1 MPPNF
6 LTTRLPVSQDVDVQL
21 KVWKDLAISKQIL
34 MGAATDA
41 LGLSSEC
48 TTAELKTALNEAIK
62 RARDADVNIQ
72 ATLSQTEQQL
82 GEFSQRTEIAERA
95 RVEAEELVATAT
107 EARAQAER
115 QLAVGKADNA
125 DALKKARAEVTD
137 KQNKLKAISKALAD
151 TPENVVR
158 KLKTLKK
165 QKLDEARLRTQS
177 ETRLQKMRKEKS
189 QLEAELETQKSTLE
203 SVAKLLEQ
211 VKAMRETCVQA
222 EATIKGLSDKK
233 TDQLVLP
240 EFDEAAFEE
249 LHETLLG
256 EDKKEK

>member
-1 MPPNF
+1 
-6 LTTRLPVSQDVDVQL
+6 VSQDVDVQL

-41 LGLSSEC
+41 LGLHAEC

-62 RARDADVNIQ
+62 RAREADITIQ
-72 ATLSQTEQQL
+72 ETRSHAEQQV
-82 GEFSQRTEIAERA
+82 GEFGERTETAERA
-95 RVEAEELVATAT
+95 RAEAEAQVTTALD
-107 EARAQAER
+107 ARLQAER
-115 QLAVGKADNA
+115 QLSAGKADNA
-125 DALKKARAEVTD
+125 EALKKSRAEVTD

-165 QKLDEARLRTQS
+165 QKMDEAKLRTQA

-189 QLEAELETQKSTLE
+189 NLEAEVETQKSTLA
-203 SVAKLLEQ
+203 SVSKLLEQ
-211 VKAMRETCVQA
+211 VKAMRETCIQA

-233 TDQLVLP
+233 KDHLKLP
-240 EFDEAAFEE
+240 KFDEAAFEA
-249 LHETLLG
+249 LETLL
-256 EDKKEK
+256 DEK

>member
-1 MPPNF
+1 
-6 LTTRLPVSQDVDVQL
+6 VSQDVDVQL

-41 LGLSSEC
+41 LGLHAEC

-62 RARDADVNIQ
+62 RAREADITIQ
-72 ATLSQTEQQL
+72 ETRSHAEQQV
-82 GEFSQRTEIAERA
+82 GEFGERTETAERA
-95 RVEAEELVATAT
+95 RAEAEAQVTTALD
-107 EARAQAER
+107 ARLQAER
-115 QLAVGKADNA
+115 QLSAGKADNA
-125 DALKKARAEVTD
+125 EALKKSRAEVTD

-165 QKLDEARLRTQS
+165 QKMDEAKLRTQA

-189 QLEAELETQKSTLE
+189 NLEAEVETQKSTLARV
-203 SVAKLLEQ
+203 SKLLEQ
-211 VKAMRETCVQA
+211 VKAMRETCIQA

-233 TDQLVLP
+233 KDHLKLP
-240 EFDEAAFEE
+240 KFDEAAFEA
-249 LHETLLG
+249 LETLL
-256 EDKKEK
+256 DEK